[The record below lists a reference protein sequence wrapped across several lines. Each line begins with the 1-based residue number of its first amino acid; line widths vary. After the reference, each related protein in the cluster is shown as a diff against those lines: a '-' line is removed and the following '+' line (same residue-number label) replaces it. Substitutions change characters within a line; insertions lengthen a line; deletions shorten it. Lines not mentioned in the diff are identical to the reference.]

1 MEVRKLLMELRI
13 YLSEKLTR
21 KIICFL
27 IFAVLTASS
36 YSQDSIFNNINNS
49 FQESVKRQDLAYNL
63 YADDFLSWKNKVDLK
78 KIKLNPEKAIVN
90 DYTSIINN
98 RVKITNE
105 INKYIGVPY
114 LWGGKDP
121 NAFDCSG
128 LVQWTL
134 KKSIG
139 IKIPRTT
146 NEQFL
151 LWRKLISDKIE
162 NAKKGDLLYFKTY
175 GPNPVS
181 HVGVYVGDNTFIHSP
196 KTNDYVKKTKISG
209 YWKDKLV
216 GFLNINLVIK

>member
-1 MEVRKLLMELRI
+1 MELRI
-13 YLSEKLTR
+13 YFNKKFSLKN
-21 KIICFL
+21 IICFL
-27 IFAVLTASS
+27 CLSLLYFSG
-36 YSQDSIFNNINNS
+36 YSQDSIFNNINKTYE
-49 FQESVKRQDLAYNL
+49 ESLKRQDQMYNL
-63 YADDFLSWKNKVDLK
+63 YTDDFLLWKNKVDLT

-90 DYTSIINN
+90 DYTSVINN

-114 LWGGKDP
+114 LWGGQDP

-139 IKIPRTT
+139 IDIPRTT

-151 LWRKLISDKIE
+151 LWRELISNKIE

-175 GPNPVS
+175 GSNPVS
-181 HVGVYVGDNTFIHSP
+181 HVGIYVGDNTFIHSP

-209 YWKDKLV
+209 YWNDKLV

>member
-1 MEVRKLLMELRI
+1 MELRI
-13 YLSEKLTR
+13 YFSKKLTR

-27 IFAVLTASS
+27 IFAVLTVSS

-49 FQESVKRQDLAYNL
+49 YQESVKRQDLAYNL

-90 DYTSIINN
+90 NYTTIIND

-114 LWGGKDP
+114 LWGGQDP

-151 LWRKLISDKIE
+151 LWRELISDKIE

-181 HVGVYVGDNTFIHSP
+181 HVGVFVGDNTFIHSP